1 MIVETRDNVMETA
14 LTRLLNE
21 KLREKFDGNA
31 SELAR
36 VVGTSQQN
44 ISNWL
49 NGDVIKPSYWKTAA
63 RALGLREIELDSIM
77 VAVRRD
83 AGPDLPAE
91 AWVRDLGFRKMPRTE
106 EEVPDL
112 DDRIPLLRPTRQT
125 PNATI
130 APRQPVVTT
139 NKMLPVLGMAVGGED
154 GRYIF
159 NGSIIDYVVCPPSLE
174 NVAGAYAVYIDGE
187 SMYPRFKAGETVW
200 VHPGKPARRGDDV
213 IVQIK
218 PTDDDGSP
226 PWGYVKEYVGRQ
238 GSRLVLR
245 QYNPPIEIQ
254 FDVDEVLTTHPIV
267 LAGKY

>member
-1 MIVETRDNVMETA
+1 META

-21 KLREKFDGNA
+21 KLQEKFDGNA

-49 NGDVIKPSYWKTAA
+49 IGDVIKPAYWKKAA
-63 RALGLREIELDSIM
+63 RALGILEAELYPLM
-77 VAVRRD
+77 QKVRLD
-83 AGPDLPAE
+83 AGGNVSDDVWHAE
-91 AWVRDLGFRKMPRTE
+91 APAKLRAMQ
-106 EEVPDL
+106 L
-112 DDRIPLLRPTRQT
+112 DDEDRSFYAPKQLTPPPITPGAIVP

-130 APRQPVVTT
+130 GPKTAVITT

-159 NGSIIDYVVCPPSLE
+159 NGSVIDYVVCPPSLE

-213 IVQIK
+213 IVQLK
-218 PTDDDGSP
+218 PIEDDGSP
-226 PWGYVKEYVGRQ
+226 PWGYVKEFVGRQ
-238 GSRLVLR
+238 GNNLVLR

-254 FDVDEVLTTHPIV
+254 FDVNEVLTTHPIV

>member
-1 MIVETRDNVMETA
+1 MDND
-14 LTRLLNE
+14 LTHLLNGRLLE
-21 KLREKFDGNA
+21 RFGGNA

-49 NGDVIKPSYWKTAA
+49 NGDVIKPSYWRKAA
-63 RALGLREIELDSIM
+63 RALNIDEDSLLALM
-77 VAVRRD
+77 NAARDQLGPEMKPDAWQHDPTPRRNVRLNDRGDRPQAD
-83 AGPDLPAE
+83 ALVG
-91 AWVRDLGFRKMPRTE
+91 RSST
-106 EEVPDL
+106 
-112 DDRIPLLRPTRQT
+112 RPN
-125 PNATI
+125 PNATVG
-130 APRQPVVTT
+130 PRQPVVTT

-218 PTDDDGSP
+218 PSDDDGSP
-226 PWGYVKEYVGRQ
+226 PWGYVKEFVGRQ
-238 GSRLVLR
+238 GNKLVLR
-245 QYNPPIEIQ
+245 QYNPAIEIQ
-254 FDVDEVLTTHPIV
+254 FDIDEVLTTHPIV

>member
-1 MIVETRDNVMETA
+1 META
-14 LTRLLNE
+14 LTRFLNE
-21 KLREKFDGNA
+21 KLQEKFDGNA
-31 SELAR
+31 SEFAR

-49 NGDVIKPSYWKTAA
+49 TGDVDRPIYWKRGA
-63 RALGLREIELDSIM
+63 RALGVSETEVDSLIKQVKNWKGSNGVDRPASSSTDHGRPKRAMQLEEGASSYAPKELAPPP
-77 VAVRRD
+77 VTPGTTLA
-83 AGPDLPAE
+83 
-91 AWVRDLGFRKMPRTE
+91 
-106 EEVPDL
+106 
-112 DDRIPLLRPTRQT
+112 

-130 APRQPVVTT
+130 GPKTQVITT

-154 GRYIF
+154 GKYIF

-174 NVAGAYAVYIDGE
+174 FVNGAYAVYIDGE

-200 VHPGKPARRGDDV
+200 VHPGKTARRGDDV

-218 PTDDDGSP
+218 PTEDDGSP

-238 GSRLVLR
+238 GNRLVLR
-245 QYNPPIEIQ
+245 QYNPPTDIE

>member
-1 MIVETRDNVMETA
+1 META

-21 KLREKFDGNA
+21 KLQEKFDGNA
-31 SELAR
+31 SEFAR

-49 NGDVIKPSYWKTAA
+49 NGDVIKPSYWKAAA
-63 RALGLREIELDSIM
+63 RALGILESELHSTM
-77 VAVRRD
+77 SYVKSET
-83 AGPDLPAE
+83 PNMPPE
-91 AWVRDLGFRKMPRTE
+91 AWARDPAFRRARLRDEDQIMTPPE
-106 EEVPDL
+106 E
-112 DDRIPLLRPTRQT
+112 RIPPQATVRQI

-130 APRQPVVTT
+130 APRQQIVTT

-159 NGSIIDYVVCPPSLE
+159 NGSVIDYVVCPPSLE

-213 IVQIK
+213 IVQLK
-218 PTDDDGSP
+218 PIEDDGSP

-238 GSRLVLR
+238 GNNLVLR

-254 FDVDEVLTTHPIV
+254 FDVNEVLTTHPIV

>member
-1 MIVETRDNVMETA
+1 MENA

-21 KLREKFDGNA
+21 KLQEKFDGNA

-49 NGDVIKPSYWKTAA
+49 NGDVIKPSYWKKAA
-63 RALGLREIELDSIM
+63 RELEISEDTLFALMSRARVE
-77 VAVRRD
+77 
-83 AGPDLPAE
+83 AGPNMSPD
-91 AWVRDLGFRKMPRTE
+91 AWHGPISSLMSRAQKKDGLSPITKSPGPFVAFANNP
-106 EEVPDL
+106 P
-112 DDRIPLLRPTRQT
+112 

-130 APRQPVVTT
+130 MPTTQVVTT

-238 GSRLVLR
+238 GNNLVLR
-245 QYNPPIEIQ
+245 QYNPAIEIQ
-254 FDVDEVLTTHPIV
+254 FDVNDVLTTHPIV

>member
-1 MIVETRDNVMETA
+1 METR

-21 KLREKFDGNA
+21 KLLEKFDGNA

-36 VVGTSQQN
+36 AVGTSQQN

-49 NGDVIKPSYWKTAA
+49 NGDVIKPAYWKKAA
-63 RALGLREIELDSIM
+63 RALGMMEVELYDVM
-77 VAVRRD
+77 TLTRD
-83 AGPDLPAE
+83 EAGVDIPPGAWESQILPRISHPHKRDVNLPASII
-91 AWVRDLGFRKMPRTE
+91 AASAAAFSNAP
-106 EEVPDL
+106 P
-112 DDRIPLLRPTRQT
+112 

-159 NGSIIDYVVCPPSLE
+159 NGSVIDYVVCPPSLE

-213 IVQIK
+213 IVQLK
-218 PTDDDGSP
+218 PIEDDGSP

-238 GSRLVLR
+238 GNNLVLR

-254 FDVDEVLTTHPIV
+254 FDVNDVLTTHPIV

>member
-1 MIVETRDNVMETA
+1 MTA
-14 LTRLLNE
+14 LTELLDK
-21 KLREKFDGNA
+21 KLLENFNGNA

-49 NGDVIKPSYWKTAA
+49 NGDVIKPSYWKKAA
-63 RALGLREIELDSIM
+63 KALGVLEVELYDLMTI
-77 VAVRRD
+77 ARD
-83 AGPDLPAE
+83 EAGPNMSPS
-91 AWVRDLGFRKMPRTE
+91 AWEGTPSPRNSGRIRDENGSPIGQSVYGEFQYPTFGS
-106 EEVPDL
+106 VP
-112 DDRIPLLRPTRQT
+112 
-125 PNATI
+125 PNATL

-154 GRYIF
+154 GKYIF

-187 SMYPRFKAGETVW
+187 SMFPRFKAGETVW

-218 PTDDDGSP
+218 PDEDDGSP

-238 GSRLVLR
+238 GNQLVLR
-245 QYNPPIEIQ
+245 QYNPAVEIQ
-254 FDVDEVLTTHPIV
+254 FDVDDVLTTHPIV

>member
-1 MIVETRDNVMETA
+1 METV
-14 LTRLLNE
+14 LTRFLNE
-21 KLREKFDGNA
+21 KLQEKFDGNA
-31 SELAR
+31 SEFAR
-36 VVGTSQQN
+36 AVGTSQQN

-49 NGDVIKPSYWKTAA
+49 TGDVTRPIYWKRGA
-63 RALGLREIELDSIM
+63 RALGVSENEVDSLIRQVKNGTDSNGPDRPATSSPDQVRAQRGWQLEEVAPSFASKELD
-77 VAVRRD
+77 
-83 AGPDLPAE
+83 LPPVTPGATL
-91 AWVRDLGFRKMPRTE
+91 A
-106 EEVPDL
+106 
-112 DDRIPLLRPTRQT
+112 

-130 APRQPVVTT
+130 GPKTQVVTT

-154 GRYIF
+154 GKYIF

-174 NVAGAYAVYIDGE
+174 FVNGAYAVYIDGE

-200 VHPGKPARRGDDV
+200 VHPGKTARRGDDV

-218 PTDDDGSP
+218 PTEDDGSP

-238 GSRLVLR
+238 GNRLVLR

-254 FDVDEVLTTHPIV
+254 FDVNEVLTTHPIV

>member
-1 MIVETRDNVMETA
+1 MENA
-14 LTRLLNE
+14 LTRLINE
-21 KLREKFDGNA
+21 KLQEKFDGNA

-49 NGDVIKPSYWKTAA
+49 NGDVLKPAYWRQA
-63 RALGLREIELDSIM
+63 
-77 VAVRRD
+77 
-83 AGPDLPAE
+83 AE
-91 AWVRDLGFRKMPRTE
+91 ALDIDENVMLILFQRLRSGYATLKGNKSINDVYYKPNTPGELEARGIP
-106 EEVPDL
+106 VPTN
-112 DDRIPLLRPTRQT
+112 LLTATAFANNPP

-130 APRQPVVTT
+130 MPATQVVTT

-159 NGSIIDYVVCPPSLE
+159 NGSVIDYVVCPPSLE

-213 IVQIK
+213 IVQLK
-218 PTDDDGSP
+218 PIEDDGSP

-238 GSRLVLR
+238 GNNLVLR

-254 FDVDEVLTTHPIV
+254 FDVNEVLTTHPIV

>member
-1 MIVETRDNVMETA
+1 METE
-14 LTRLLNE
+14 LQRVLNDQLR
-21 KLREKFDGNA
+21 KLFDGNA

-44 ISNWL
+44 ISNFL
-49 NGDVIKPSYWKTAA
+49 KGDVLKPSYWKKAADALEIPEWVMTSMIDDAKMQGGYVHAPTATGPSEAMYKTVVA
-63 RALGLREIELDSIM
+63 RLNDQGIPTPMPKSASTPD
-77 VAVRRD
+77 VRQNT
-83 AGPDLPAE
+83 ASPP
-91 AWVRDLGFRKMPRTE
+91 P
-106 EEVPDL
+106 
-112 DDRIPLLRPTRQT
+112 
-125 PNATI
+125 PNATFL
-130 APRQPVVTT
+130 PRQQIVTT

-159 NGSIIDYVVCPPSLE
+159 NGSVIDYVVCPPSLE

-213 IVQIK
+213 IVQLK
-218 PTDDDGSP
+218 PIEDDGSP
-226 PWGYVKEYVGRQ
+226 PWGYVKEFVGRQ
-238 GSRLVLR
+238 GNNLVLR

-254 FDVDEVLTTHPIV
+254 FDVNEVLTTHPIV

>member
-1 MIVETRDNVMETA
+1 MENA

-21 KLREKFDGNA
+21 KLQEKFDGNA

-44 ISNWL
+44 ISNFIKGDVLRPHYWKAAADAL
-49 NGDVIKPSYWKTAA
+49 GIPHRKMQELFREARGQDHYVWNGDPAAPQTASYRAGTTAILDDLGIPYPQKPSTIIA
-63 RALGLREIELDSIM
+63 
-77 VAVRRD
+77 
-83 AGPDLPAE
+83 
-91 AWVRDLGFRKMPRTE
+91 
-106 EEVPDL
+106 
-112 DDRIPLLRPTRQT
+112 

-130 APRQPVVTT
+130 MPATQVVTT
-139 NKMLPVLGMAVGGED
+139 NKMLPVLGMAVGGDD

-238 GSRLVLR
+238 GNSLVLK

-254 FDVDEVLTTHPIV
+254 FDVSDVLTTHPIV